1 MTSTLQERIENPF
14 LRSKV
19 VPVEEAVKHIADG
32 HTIAISGFTKS
43 GEPKTVLPAL
53 AYHFSQTA
61 PDSRITL
68 LSGASLSEDVE
79 GPLAPYI
86 RKRGPYMSSAASR
99 KRIHT
104 GEMDFTD
111 VHLSAFARNL
121 MYGFYGEIDVAVV
134 EVSRIRPDGS
144 IILTSS
150 VGVSVEALARAK
162 KIILEVNTAVPNY
175 TGFHDIVLPTVHPKV
190 GWPLPLVN
198 VRDRIGTPYVEF
210 DIQKVVAVVE
220 SRTPD
225 HPVPFKA
232 ADATDKRIAQNVIAF
247 LLQCKEQFDWGK
259 RLPPIQSG
267 VGNVANAIIGELYDS
282 PFQKI
287 RFWTEVFQDGM
298 LRYIEDDAKFECAS
312 STAVSF
318 SAEGRQRFQHL
329 FDRCRDRL
337 VLRPMWLSNSP
348 EIISRL
354 FVIAMNTPIEVD
366 MYGHVNSTHIDG
378 SRIVNGLGGSGDFFR
393 NAYLSIVHTPSTRKL
408 RDGRT
413 VSCVMPYVRHIDHTE
428 HDIKCVVTEQGYAL
442 NMDIRSPKRRAID
455 IIDRCAHP
463 HFRPLLHAYLKM
475 AGPGDEP
482 RATDMKSLE
491 SWWADYEAA
500 CRNFPAPAAPATY
513 SGE

>member
-1 MTSTLQERIENPF
+1 MTSTLKDRIENEA
-14 LRSKV
+14 LLSKV
-19 VPVEEAVKHIADG
+19 VPVEEAVKHITDG
-32 HTIAISGFTKS
+32 CTVAISGFTKS

-53 AYHFSQTA
+53 AYHFGQTA
-61 PDSRITL
+61 PHARITL
-68 LSGASLSEDVE
+68 LSGASLSENVE
-79 GPLAPYI
+79 GPLAPFI

-99 KRIHT
+99 RLIHA

-144 IILTSS
+144 VVLTSS
-150 VGVSVEALARAK
+150 VGVSAEAMARAR
-162 KIILEVNTAVPNY
+162 KIILEVNTSVPDY
-175 TGFHDIVLPTVHPKV
+175 TGFHDIVLPAVHPKV

-198 VRDRIGTPYVEF
+198 VRDRIGTPYVEL
-210 DIQKVVAVVE
+210 DTRKVVAVVE

-232 ADATDKRIAQNVIAF
+232 AGETDKRIAGHVIDF
-247 LLQCKEQFDWGK
+247 LLRCRDEFQWGK

-267 VGNVANAIIGELYDS
+267 VGNVANAIIGQLYDS

-298 LRYIEDDAKFECAS
+298 LRYVEDDEKFEYAS
-312 STAVSF
+312 ATAVSF
-318 SAEGRQRFQHL
+318 SAEGRERFQRM
-329 FDRCRDRL
+329 FERSRDRL

-366 MYGHVNSTHIDG
+366 IYGHVNSTHIDG

-393 NAYLSIVHTPSTRKL
+393 NAYLSIVHTPSTRRLK
-408 RDGRT
+408 DGRT

-428 HDIKCVVTEQGYAL
+428 HDIKCVVTEHGYAL
-442 NMDIRSPKRRAID
+442 NMDIRSPKRRAVE

-463 HFRPLLHAYLKM
+463 HFRPLLHAYLAM
-475 AGPGDEP
+475 AGAGDEP
-482 RATDMKSLE
+482 RATDMKALE
-491 SWWADYEAA
+491 GWWAAYDAA
-500 CRNFPAPAAPATY
+500 CRDFPAGRDAGAEA
-513 SGE
+513 